1 MRGDSKELALQVTE
15 IARDKGA
22 TGAEVL
28 IREGVEFKTLVRMGA
43 VETLLQADYRK
54 LGMRVYAGH
63 RAAVSATSDFRL
75 DSVANMIA
83 ETLGAAKF
91 MHEEPATDIPRE
103 EGDPREFASPELCF
117 PAASGLSADF
127 KIEQARQ
134 CEEAALKLDPRV
146 TNSEGAEFSDSLA
159 HTTYANSLGV
169 CAAYAKSVY
178 SLSVTP
184 LAEEGRQK
192 QRDYWLSTHVDHSR
206 LQLPAEIGA
215 QAARRALRRLGAR
228 KVRTCEVPVVF
239 DPLAASTLLKHI
251 SEAVSGTTLL
261 RQASFLMGRLGKLVA
276 SPLITIL
283 DDALLPGGL
292 GSRPFDSEGIHS
304 RTTVVVRDGVL
315 ESYLLDCYSA
325 RKLGFKTTANS
336 NRELYGGPS
345 VGPSNFYL
353 KAGNARPADII
364 ASVRNGLYVTELIG
378 FGANIVSGNYSRGAA
393 GLWIEGGK
401 LAFPVEEITIAGNLK
416 DLLTAVEA
424 VGNDLLVLDEI
435 FAPTILIG
443 KMVVSGH

>member
-1 MRGDSKELALQVTE
+1 MDSKELALQVTE
-15 IARDKGA
+15 IARTKGA

-28 IREGVEFKTLVRMGA
+28 VREGMEFKTSVRMGA
-43 VETLLQADYRK
+43 VEKLLQADYRK
-54 LGMRVYAGH
+54 LGMLVYAGH

-75 DSVANMIA
+75 DSVAKMIA
-83 ETLGAAKF
+83 ETLGAAEL
-91 MHEEPATDIPRE
+91 MHEEPATDMPRDGNNLE
-103 EGDPREFASPELCF
+103 DFPSPALCF
-117 PAASGLSADF
+117 PAVPELSADF

-134 CEEAALKLDPRV
+134 CEEAALKFDPRI
-146 TNSEGAEFSDSLA
+146 TNSEGAEFSDSMTR
-159 HTTYANSLGV
+159 TTYANSLGV
-169 CAAYAKSVY
+169 CASYAKSVY

-184 LAEEGRQK
+184 LAEESGQK
-192 QRDYWLSTHVDHSR
+192 QRDYWLSTHLDHSR

-215 QAARRALRRLGAR
+215 EAARRALRRLGAR

-251 SEAVSGTTLL
+251 SEAVSGTALL
-261 RQASFLMGRLGKLVA
+261 RKASFLMDRLGKRVA
-276 SPLITIL
+276 SPLITLL

-304 RTTVVVRDGVL
+304 QTTVVARDGVL

-325 RKLGFKTTANS
+325 RKLGLETTANS

-353 KAGNARPADII
+353 KAGSTPPADII
-364 ASVRNGLYVTELIG
+364 ASVPNGLYVTELIG
-378 FGANIVSGNYSRGAA
+378 FGANIVSGDYSRGAA

-416 DLLTAVEA
+416 DMLTAVEA

-435 FAPTILIG
+435 FAPTVLIG

>member
-28 IREGVEFKTLVRMGA
+28 IREGMEFKTSVRMGA
-43 VETLLQADYRK
+43 VETLLQADYRR
-54 LGMRVYAGH
+54 LGMRVYTDH
-63 RAAVSATSDFRL
+63 RAAVFATSDFRL

-83 ETLGAAKF
+83 ETLVAAKL

-103 EGDPREFASPELCF
+103 DGEPPQEFTSPELCF
-117 PAASGLSADF
+117 PAVSGLSADF

-146 TNSEGAEFSDSLA
+146 TNSEGAEFSDSLV

-184 LAEEGRQK
+184 LAEENRQK

-215 QAARRALRRLGAR
+215 EAARRALRRLGAR

-239 DPLAASTLLKHI
+239 DPLAASTLLRHV

-261 RQASFLMGRLGKLVA
+261 RQASFLMGRLGRRVA
-276 SPLITIL
+276 SPLITLL
-283 DDALLPGGL
+283 DDA
-292 GSRPFDSEGIHS
+292 
-304 RTTVVVRDGVL
+304 
-315 ESYLLDCYSA
+315 CC
-325 RKLGFKTTANS
+325 
-336 NRELYGGPS
+336 
-345 VGPSNFYL
+345 
-353 KAGNARPADII
+353 PADWVPDLLIPKASIPEPRAWFATEFSRVIFSIAIQPASSDSKRRPIPI
-364 ASVRNGLYVTELIG
+364 ASCMAALPWGRRIS
-378 FGANIVSGNYSRGAA
+378 ISKRGMH
-393 GLWIEGGK
+393 
-401 LAFPVEEITIAGNLK
+401 NR
-416 DLLTAVEA
+416 
-424 VGNDLLVLDEI
+424 
-435 FAPTILIG
+435 PT
-443 KMVVSGH
+443 